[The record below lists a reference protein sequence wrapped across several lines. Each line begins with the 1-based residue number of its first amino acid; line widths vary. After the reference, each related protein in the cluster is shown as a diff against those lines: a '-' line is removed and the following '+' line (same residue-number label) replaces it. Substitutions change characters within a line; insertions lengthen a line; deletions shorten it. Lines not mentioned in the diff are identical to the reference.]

1 MLGLNID
8 MLIFGLFLGINLI
21 IGLFSS
27 RRITSLRD
35 YAVGR
40 KDFSTATLT
49 STIVVSW
56 IGSWYVFETL
66 EHTYTDGLYFIIVI
80 SGACI
85 CLVFVGLLSVRM
97 QEFLKSISVAD
108 AMGKLYGKSIS
119 IITAISGIL
128 NVLSLVALEFHLVSR
143 IISLSF
149 GIESTW
155 TPIIAA
161 GVVIL
166 YSVSGGIRAVT
177 FTDIVQ
183 FFTFGTLIPILAL
196 VIWNQLK
203 DQNQVISLLN
213 THPNFSWTHVISWH
227 PKFIDTLAMLLWFLI
242 PAMDPVIFQRISMA
256 RDINQ
261 VKKSFSYAGL
271 ISIVAC
277 LFLAWIAILL
287 LASNQNLR
295 PDKLVEHIIYNYTS
309 AGLRG
314 FIGIGILALAMST
327 IDSYLNASAV
337 LLTNDVAKPLGMK
350 FKNKVLA
357 ARVFCGLS
365 GIFALLI
372 ALQFK
377 GILSLLQFA
386 NSLYMPV
393 VTVPL
398 LMAIFGFRSSTLAV
412 FIGMAMGLGTVLSWT
427 FIIKESHGILPGII
441 ANLVSLLGSHYLLK
455 QPGGWVGVREPEPL
469 LEARANRRKAWE
481 MFKKDFKEFSLVQY
495 LQKTLPNQDYLLTI
509 FGVYVIAATYASFY
523 TVPEEIQTNY
533 AKLYHII
540 GQSVLFIS
548 TGLLTYPLWPPIFK
562 KKWFITWAWP
572 LSIFYVLFAVG
583 TWLVLMSSFH
593 TFQTMIFLLNVVMGF
608 LLLPWHLVSVM
619 VLTGIILATYIFK
632 LYAQI
637 PILPDDFGTLRF
649 KILYGLLLASNF
661 IALFKYQQTQGKL
674 VSHNEALNILQAK
687 RTINLREALQH
698 RERFMHTLAINC
710 IEGFNWL
717 YQQSK
722 VLCASFKQTE
732 MSSSCENLVKEAVLL
747 LSKQQ
752 QASEYLAQT
761 IYPFKNYLRLN
772 VEKISLEKFLNTVLE
787 NLDKINI
794 QPQPK
799 ITLQQLAHYQE
810 IEIDPVQIQKMLCNS
825 LQTIQAKDHENK
837 PITLLVKD
845 ANLVYEIPFL
855 PNYNKELPAI
865 QFILTTIEQQATGS
879 SYNQEFIE
887 TIHIFLP
894 RHIEDVASVENEQII
909 EAHYGFVSWEAD
921 NNAITQISTIPVE
934 LRKMRPALMDECK
947 RVLEEE
953 VTVTNTL

>member
-357 ARVFCGLS
+357 ARVFCGL
-365 GIFALLI
+365 LL
-372 ALQFK
+372 
-377 GILSLLQFA
+377 
-386 NSLYMPV
+386 
-393 VTVPL
+393 
-398 LMAIFGFRSSTLAV
+398 
-412 FIGMAMGLGTVLSWT
+412 
-427 FIIKESHGILPGII
+427 
-441 ANLVSLLGSHYLLK
+441 YLL
-455 QPGGWVGVREPEPL
+455 
-469 LEARANRRKAWE
+469 
-481 MFKKDFKEFSLVQY
+481 
-495 LQKTLPNQDYLLTI
+495 
-509 FGVYVIAATYASFY
+509 
-523 TVPEEIQTNY
+523 
-533 AKLYHII
+533 
-540 GQSVLFIS
+540 
-548 TGLLTYPLWPPIFK
+548 
-562 KKWFITWAWP
+562 
-572 LSIFYVLFAVG
+572 
-583 TWLVLMSSFH
+583 
-593 TFQTMIFLLNVVMGF
+593 
-608 LLLPWHLVSVM
+608 
-619 VLTGIILATYIFK
+619 
-632 LYAQI
+632 
-637 PILPDDFGTLRF
+637 
-649 KILYGLLLASNF
+649 
-661 IALFKYQQTQGKL
+661 
-674 VSHNEALNILQAK
+674 
-687 RTINLREALQH
+687 
-698 RERFMHTLAINC
+698 
-710 IEGFNWL
+710 
-717 YQQSK
+717 
-722 VLCASFKQTE
+722 
-732 MSSSCENLVKEAVLL
+732 
-747 LSKQQ
+747 
-752 QASEYLAQT
+752 
-761 IYPFKNYLRLN
+761 
-772 VEKISLEKFLNTVLE
+772 
-787 NLDKINI
+787 
-794 QPQPK
+794 
-799 ITLQQLAHYQE
+799 
-810 IEIDPVQIQKMLCNS
+810 LCNS
-825 LQTIQAKDHENK
+825 KASCHYCNL
-837 PITLLVKD
+837 PIVCICRLLP
-845 ANLVYEIPFL
+845 YP
-855 PNYNKELPAI
+855 
-865 QFILTTIEQQATGS
+865 
-879 SYNQEFIE
+879 
-887 TIHIFLP
+887 
-894 RHIEDVASVENEQII
+894 
-909 EAHYGFVSWEAD
+909 
-921 NNAITQISTIPVE
+921 
-934 LRKMRPALMDECK
+934 C
-947 RVLEEE
+947 
-953 VTVTNTL
+953 